1 MPDSLPDTSREDCY
15 RELLNNVLSGE
26 VKLPSLPDVT
36 MKVRAA
42 IADENNTAADI
53 TNIIMKD
60 PALTGY
66 LVQTA
71 SSPIYRRAVPPKTLS
86 DVVGLLGFSAT
97 NSLVMFHSTRNMV
110 EIKDPAAEKIFQ
122 HTWERLVVKASVGAY
137 LAQQLR
143 AMPFDHVQLAMLLT
157 EVGSLT
163 VLSTMLETAQ
173 KIDTSIYF
181 QMCRQYSKQIGGAVL
196 RKWEV
201 DQSIIDVMEKSGQW
215 DATQDEKLGLLDI
228 ANLSIYHAVRMT
240 VDSPALP
247 NLTTLAAFK
256 KLPEEYQSCEE
267 QEGWL
272 DLVFENSEE
281 IQTIVSSF
289 N

>member
-1 MPDSLPDTSREDCY
+1 MPDSLPDTSLEDCY
-15 RELLNNVLSGE
+15 RELLNSVLSGE

-42 IADENNTAADI
+42 ISNENTTAAEV

-97 NSLVMFHSTRNMV
+97 NSLVMLHSARNMV

-122 HTWERLVVKASVGAY
+122 HTWQRLVVKASVGAY
-137 LAQQLR
+137 LAQKLR

-163 VLSTMLETAQ
+163 VLSAMLDTSQEM
-173 KIDTSIYF
+173 DTSIYF

-196 RKWEV
+196 RKWDV

-228 ANLSIYHAVRMT
+228 ANLSIYHTVRMT
-240 VDSPALP
+240 VESPALP
-247 NLTTLAAFK
+247 DLTTLAAYE
-256 KLPEEYQSCEE
+256 KLPEEYKSCDI
-267 QEGWL
+267 QAGWL
-272 DLVFENSEE
+272 DLISEDAEE
-281 IQTIVSSF
+281 IQSIINSF